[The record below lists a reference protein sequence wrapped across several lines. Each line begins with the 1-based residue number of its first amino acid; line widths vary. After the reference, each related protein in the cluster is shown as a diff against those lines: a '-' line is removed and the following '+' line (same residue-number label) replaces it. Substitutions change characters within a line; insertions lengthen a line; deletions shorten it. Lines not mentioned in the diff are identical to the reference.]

1 MAAQVTFEDGTI
13 MRPLAFD
20 FPADPNV
27 YDIRDQY
34 MFGPGLMV
42 CPVTESMYY
51 GPGSC
56 EMNDTQ
62 KTRPVHLPAG
72 TDWIDFWTGTVH
84 RGGITISANAT
95 IDAMPLFVRA
105 GTLLPMAEPSFR
117 WRSRHRTRET
127 SERILLTFRYI
138 QARMVGSPYTRMK
151 GTAIGMKRVYTQP
164 LNFPGRRRQGN

>member
-117 WRSRHRTRET
+117 WRNPPSDGGAGTEHGRH
-127 SERILLTFRYI
+127 
-138 QARMVGSPYTRMK
+138 PK
-151 GTAIGMKRVYTQP
+151 GFY
-164 LNFPGRRRQGN
+164 